1 MVVIDHKFADT
12 TVMHFC
18 SIGRTIGPRKI
29 PRIMT
34 DPLLGFSARET
45 HERSGERALE
55 RAFNPFT
62 NYPSERVM

>member
-1 MVVIDHKFADT
+1 
-12 TVMHFC
+12 
-18 SIGRTIGPRKI
+18 
-29 PRIMT
+29 MT